1 MIISTRIMTN
11 EHVTLIQS
19 KTLGSNGLLSFDSTS
34 FLSEEYT
41 ILRN

>member
-1 MIISTRIMTN
+1 MIISTTIMTN
-11 EHVTLIQS
+11 EHVTLIQCR
-19 KTLGSNGLLSFDSTS
+19 TLGSNGLLSFDSAS